1 MKKYD
6 AGYVDGA
13 LRGMILPL
21 MTKNLRNNKER
32 THLYIARYLVLR
44 TAVER
49 DDDEFLDTPIDVLM
63 EMDNTRIGQLIQ
75 APVNKALQAVVN
87 GVYDAVLTDTQRR
100 SFEERWGHDVNRI
113 VKKEREQYHT
123 QLPLLLNDVTI
134 RMLHDKLG
142 EELQKDLDD
151 IALHPARR
159 YYRRISFEPE
169 ITVDP
174 QTQAKLEEWSAARQQ
189 RRLSTR
195 EKRRKKTEEKRRR
208 KLRDLELHK
217 SVLTAI
223 PEHYRD
229 FYPMARAM
237 HRRFIL
243 HIGPT
248 NSGKTYQ
255 AIQRLENADSGV
267 YLGPLRLLAYE
278 QYEKLNRDGVYC
290 SLVTGEEQQIVP
302 EATIQASTIEMA
314 DLKAYYQVAVIDEA
328 QLITDPE
335 RGGAWTAAMLGL
347 CAEEIHVCA
356 SPDAKDLLISIIE
369 DCGDSYEVVEH
380 ERKTKLVSDR
390 KTFHFPDDVQ
400 PGDALIVFSRRSVHA
415 VASALQDIGWRCS
428 VVYGALPY
436 DVRHEQA
443 RLFEN
448 GTNEIVVAT
457 DAIGLGMNL
466 PIKRV
471 VFLETDKFDGQ
482 KVRQLRTSEIKQ
494 IAGRAGRYGIYSTG
508 HYTACEGLW
517 YMRRAVMGEYEPV
530 GLPVITFPESLL
542 VIDAP
547 LQDLLDKWNSID
559 VHQGWNKASTQRML
573 SLLSMI
579 DPDTDKKL
587 QYDLVTM
594 AFDEENETLRGIWR
608 EMAEAE
614 TEGVR
619 YDISRSLPQPE
630 DDINYSRDSLDELEQ
645 NYRICDLLYT
655 YLRKFYTVEKLMEE
669 VGRTK
674 AEIAAQIIHILESE
688 KLPERRCRRCGKI
701 LPWNYGYSTCERCFR
716 RIRRR

>member
-1 MKKYD
+1 MKKSD

-13 LRGMILPL
+13 LRGIMLPL
-21 MTKNLRNNKER
+21 ITKNLRLNRER
-32 THLYIARYLVLR
+32 THLFIARYLVLR
-44 TAVER
+44 TAVEKA
-49 DDDEFLDTPIDVLM
+49 DDEFLDTPVDVLLEM
-63 EMDNTRIGQLIQ
+63 ENTRMEQLIQ

-87 GVYDAVLTDTQRR
+87 GVYDAVMMEEQRLC
-100 SFEERWGHDVNRI
+100 FEERWGHDVNRI
-113 VKKEREQYHT
+113 VKKMREEYHT
-123 QLPLLLNDVTI
+123 QLPLLLNSVTI
-134 RMLHDKLG
+134 RMLHDRLADQLQ
-142 EELQKDLDD
+142 EELEG
-151 IALHPARR
+151 IAAHPSRR
-159 YYRRISFEPE
+159 YYRRIFFEPE
-169 ITVDP
+169 VVIDK
-174 QTQAKLEEWSAARQQ
+174 ASEEKLEQWRETKQQ
-189 RRLSTR
+189 RRLTTR
-195 EKRRKKTEEKRRR
+195 EKRRRKAEEKRRR
-208 KLRDLELHK
+208 KLHDLELHK

-237 HRRFIL
+237 QRRFIL

-290 SLVTGEEQQIVP
+290 SLITGEEQQIVP

-356 SPDAKDLLISIIE
+356 SPDAKELLISIIE
-369 DCGDSYEVVEH
+369 DCGDVYEVVEH
-380 ERKTKLVSDR
+380 ERKTKLISDR
-390 KTFHFPDDVQ
+390 RIFHFPEDVQ

-494 IAGRAGRYGIYSTG
+494 IAGRAGRFGIYSTG

-517 YMRRAVMGEYEPV
+517 YMRHAVMGDYEPI

-547 LQDLLDKWNSID
+547 LGDLLDKWNSID

-579 DPDTDKKL
+579 DPETDKKL

-608 EMAEAE
+608 NMADAE

-619 YDISRSLPQPE
+619 YDISRSLPE
-630 DDINYSRDSLDELEQ
+630 MDDLAIFGRDSLDELEQ

-669 VGRTK
+669 VGHTK
-674 AEIAAQIIHILESE
+674 ARIAAQIIHILESE
-688 KLPERRCRRCGKI
+688 KLPERRCRRCGRV
-701 LPWNYGYSTCERCFR
+701 LPWNYGYGTCDKCFR
-716 RIRRR
+716 RMRRR